1 MNFAKSNIRISLSLS
16 PGGPLITGDR
26 LLHVKTLRYSPLITR
41 ELLFIAFAIPLPPS
55 TLMDNYLQLLFL
67 HSSPVGL
74 DITRYPEILVI
85 VSIILCAYRLAILCH
100 LNTPMDNS

>member
-16 PGGPLITGDR
+16 PGEPLITHDR
-26 LLHVKTLRYSPLITR
+26 LLHVMTLKILSVVNPRTM
-41 ELLFIAFAIPLPPS
+41 FIAFAIPLPPS

-74 DITRYPEILVI
+74 VITGYPEILVV
-85 VSIILCAYRLAILCH
+85 VSIIL
-100 LNTPMDNS
+100 